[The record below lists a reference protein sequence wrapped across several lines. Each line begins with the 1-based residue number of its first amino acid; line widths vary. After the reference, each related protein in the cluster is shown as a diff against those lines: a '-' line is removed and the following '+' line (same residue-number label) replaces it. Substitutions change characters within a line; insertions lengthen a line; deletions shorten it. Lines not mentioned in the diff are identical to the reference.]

1 MNADAAVYLDSS
13 ALIKLVVAEAES
25 EALTSYLRGRPNR
38 VSCTLA
44 RVEIVRAARLHGDAA
59 IRRARE
65 LLERISLVRL
75 DDLLLDEA
83 ADLGGET
90 LRSLDAIHLA
100 AARAV
105 GPSLGEVITYDHRMA
120 NAAKSIDFVVSAPS

>member
-13 ALIKLVVAEAES
+13 ALVKLVVSEAES
-25 EALTSYLRGRPNR
+25 DALTSYLRGRPNR
-38 VSCTLA
+38 VSCALA
-44 RVEIVRAARLHGDAA
+44 RVEIVRAARPHGDAA

-90 LRSLDAIHLA
+90 LRSPDAIHLA
-100 AARAV
+100 AARAI
-105 GPSLGEVITYDHRMA
+105 GPSLGEVITYDRRMA
-120 NAAKSIDFVVSAPS
+120 TAAKSTGFVVSAPS

>member
-13 ALIKLVVAEAES
+13 ALVKLVVSEAES
-25 EALTSYLRGRPNR
+25 DALTSYLRGRPNR
-38 VSCTLA
+38 VSCALA
-44 RVEIVRAARLHGDAA
+44 RVEIVRAVRPHGDAA

-90 LRSLDAIHLA
+90 LRSPDAIHLA
-100 AARAV
+100 AARAI
-105 GPSLGEVITYDHRMA
+105 GPSLGEVITYDRRMA
-120 NAAKSIDFVVSAPS
+120 TAANSTGFVVSAPS